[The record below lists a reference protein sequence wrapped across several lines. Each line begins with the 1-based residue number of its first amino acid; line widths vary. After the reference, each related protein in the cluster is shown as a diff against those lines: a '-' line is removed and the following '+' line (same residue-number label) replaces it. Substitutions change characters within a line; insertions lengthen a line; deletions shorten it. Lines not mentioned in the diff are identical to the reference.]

1 MKKIKNNKLFIS
13 LIIFSIS
20 LCLFLVCFFRVDSDY
35 LWHISAGEYM
45 FKNGILKQ
53 DVFSWYTYSKYW
65 MSHEWL
71 FEIIIYL
78 LKIIFGKVHV
88 LIYSFITS
96 ISLLLIL
103 ICTNK
108 KNFLKNILV
117 TFIYLFFFFLFLVNY
132 LQCRPHMISFSLF
145 ALSVYLIYDLKN
157 NEESKKIYFLPIISI
172 IWANVHGGSSNMP
185 YLLCLIVII
194 SGLFKFKFKKIE
206 AFRLSKLQIKKYLII
221 MLLCMISVCIN
232 IHGVKMFIYP
242 YQNMA
247 NTLMINNISEW
258 SSTTLSSLLHYEYFI
273 FLLILILILLFSDKK
288 IEFIDFILF
297 GFVTYLGLKSVR
309 FWVFTYIMMSYIIF
323 NYVKEK
329 RLDKGTIL
337 SINFISI
344 MLLVIFFSN
353 LKSTLNVNYNIN
365 LSNKFITIIKNE
377 NPKRLFNIYDFGGE
391 LIYNNI
397 SVFIDGRADLYSDY
411 NYKDYLDI
419 TRLNSNY
426 IKLINKYDFDYF
438 LVNTSNTIN
447 SYLKCSSDYKVIYK
461 EKDII
466 FYKKI
471 SN

>member
-1 MKKIKNNKLFIS
+1 
-13 LIIFSIS
+13 
-20 LCLFLVCFFRVDSDY
+20 
-35 LWHISAGEYM
+35 
-45 FKNGILKQ
+45 
-53 DVFSWYTYSKYW
+53 
-65 MSHEWL
+65 
-71 FEIIIYL
+71 
-78 LKIIFGKVHV
+78 
-88 LIYSFITS
+88 
-96 ISLLLIL
+96 
-103 ICTNK
+103 
-108 KNFLKNILV
+108 
-117 TFIYLFFFFLFLVNY
+117 
-132 LQCRPHMISFSLF
+132 
-145 ALSVYLIYDLKN
+145 
-157 NEESKKIYFLPIISI
+157 
-172 IWANVHGGSSNMP
+172 
-185 YLLCLIVII
+185 
-194 SGLFKFKFKKIE
+194 
-206 AFRLSKLQIKKYLII
+206 
-221 MLLCMISVCIN
+221 MISVCIN